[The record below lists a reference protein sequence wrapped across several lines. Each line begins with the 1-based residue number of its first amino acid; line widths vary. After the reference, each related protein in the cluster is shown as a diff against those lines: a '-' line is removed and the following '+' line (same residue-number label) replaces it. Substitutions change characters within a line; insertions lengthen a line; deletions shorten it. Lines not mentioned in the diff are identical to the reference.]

1 MTDGTSK
8 ARVAAPHLSIVVP
21 CFNEEESIPGLLDAL
36 DRVLPEL
43 GGPEA
48 VEIVL
53 VDDGSTDGTWAAL
66 AAAAAARPHLRPV
79 RLRRNFGQTAALA
92 CGIDHARG
100 EVLVTLDA
108 DMQND
113 PADIP
118 ALLARLEGA
127 AGEPPCDVVSGWRRD
142 RKDGLLRRLPSSLAN
157 RLISRVSGVSL
168 HDYGCTLKAYRRW
181 VFEGGKLY
189 GEMHRFIPIYAH
201 WAGGKVVEKEVR
213 HHARRHG
220 VSKYGL
226 GRTTNVMLDLLTV
239 TFLGG
244 YSTKPSYF
252 FGKPGLALCG
262 AGLVSAAAFVVQF
275 VTRRVWVQPQTLSL
289 LAVFLFT
296 LGILFLLLGLLAELQ
311 IRTYHEAQ
319 GKKTY
324 LVAETRNDPSSPEST
339 DVRDRGHPSP

>member
-1 MTDGTSK
+1 M
-8 ARVAAPHLSIVVP
+8 AHLPRLSIVVP
-21 CFNEEESIPGLLDAL
+21 CFNEVESIPGLLEAL
-36 DRVLPEL
+36 DRVLPEV

-48 VEIVL
+48 VEILL
-53 VDDGSTDGTWAAL
+53 VDDGSTDGSWRVLTD
-66 AAAAAARPHLRPV
+66 AAASRPHLRPL

-100 EVLVTLDA
+100 EVVVTLDA
-108 DMQND
+108 DLQND

-118 ALLARLEGA
+118 AILARLEGTG
-127 AGEPPCDVVSGWRRD
+127 GELACDVVSGWRRD
-142 RKDGLLRRLPSSLAN
+142 RKDNVLRRLPSSLAN
-157 RLISRVSGVSL
+157 RLISRVSGVRL

-201 WAGGKVVEKEVR
+201 WGGGKVVEKEVR
-213 HHARRHG
+213 HHPRRHG
-220 VSKYGL
+220 RSKYGI

-252 FGKPGLALCG
+252 FGKPGIALCF
-262 AGLVSAAAFVVQF
+262 AGLLSAAVFVAQF

-296 LGILFLLLGLLAELQ
+296 LGVLFLLLGLLAELQ

-324 LVAETRNDPSSPEST
+324 LVAETRNDPSTAESP
-339 DVRDRGHPSP
+339 DVRYRGHPSP

>member
-1 MTDGTSK
+1 MADP
-8 ARVAAPHLSIVVP
+8 RLSIVVP
-21 CFNEEESIPGLLDAL
+21 CFNEEESLPALLEAL
-36 DRVLPEL
+36 DRALPEI
-43 GGPEA
+43 GGAEA
-48 VEIVL
+48 AEILV
-53 VDDGSTDGTWAAL
+53 VDDGSSDGSWRVLTE
-66 AAAAAARPHLRPV
+66 AAASRPHLRAI

-100 EVLVTLDA
+100 EVVVTLDA

-118 ALLARLEGA
+118 AMLARLQDG
-127 AGEPPCDVVSGWRRD
+127 PCDVVSGWRRN
-142 RKDGLLRRLPSSLAN
+142 RKDGFLRRLPSSLAN
-157 RLISRVSGVSL
+157 RLISRVSGVRL

-201 WAGGKVVEKEVR
+201 WGGGKVVELEVR
-213 HHARRHG
+213 HHPRRHG
-220 VSKYGL
+220 RSKYGL

-244 YSTKPSYF
+244 YATKPSYF
-252 FGKPGLALCG
+252 FGKPGIALCS
-262 AGLVSAAAFVVQF
+262 AGLLSAAAFVVQF
-275 VTRRVWVQPQTLSL
+275 VTRHVWVQPQTLSL

-296 LGILFLLLGLLAELQ
+296 LGVQFLLLGLLAELQ

-324 LVAETRNDPSSPEST
+324 LVAESRNAPEAP
-339 DVRDRGHPSP
+339 DVRDRGNPAS